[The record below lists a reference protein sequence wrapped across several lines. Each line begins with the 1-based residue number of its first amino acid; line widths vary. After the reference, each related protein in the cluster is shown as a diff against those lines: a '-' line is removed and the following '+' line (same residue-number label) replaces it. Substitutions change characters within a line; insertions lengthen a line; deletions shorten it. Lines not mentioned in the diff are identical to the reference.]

1 MIAGAGE
8 LAIQFGIL
16 PWCCGTAIAASEYCF
31 KKWLERRSCVG
42 DLEVEEVL
50 KRIKT
55 FIRKYGDSGFKE
67 INYSNVGS
75 CYAEFFGYKFKEN
88 DTMIYFILSESF
100 EREILRGVS
109 KKSVKNKLVEL
120 GWIARNSNGN
130 IMETKRIPDKNANMR
145 GWALIPFK
153 WENEVVQNDVE
164 KGKVHQFSFD
174 SKKMSEE
181 NIF

>member
-1 MIAGAGE
+1 M
-8 LAIQFGIL
+8 
-16 PWCCGTAIAASEYCF
+16 
-31 KKWLERRSCVG
+31 
-42 DLEVEEVL
+42 
-50 KRIKT
+50 
-55 FIRKYGDSGFKE
+55 
-67 INYSNVGS
+67 GS
-75 CYAEFFGYKFKEN
+75 CYAEFFGDKFKEN
-88 DTMIYFILSESF
+88 DTMIYFILSEPF

>member
-1 MIAGAGE
+1 M
-8 LAIQFGIL
+8 
-16 PWCCGTAIAASEYCF
+16 
-31 KKWLERRSCVG
+31 
-42 DLEVEEVL
+42 
-50 KRIKT
+50 
-55 FIRKYGDSGFKE
+55 
-67 INYSNVGS
+67 GS

-88 DTMIYFILSESF
+88 DMMIYFILSEPF
-100 EREILRGVS
+100 ERKILRGVS
-109 KKSVKNKLVEL
+109 KKSVKNKLVD
-120 GWIARNSNGN
+120 SNGN

-145 GWALIPFK
+145 GWALIPLK